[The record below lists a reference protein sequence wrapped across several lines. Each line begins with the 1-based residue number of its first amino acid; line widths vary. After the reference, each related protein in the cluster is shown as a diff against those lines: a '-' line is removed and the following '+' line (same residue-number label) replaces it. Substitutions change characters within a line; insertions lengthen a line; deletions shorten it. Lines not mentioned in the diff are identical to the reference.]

1 MVTGLIRGV
10 NHFHSLLDK
19 PIKLEISLKSSW
31 RSSQLECK
39 VESAKTVVVFQ
50 VRLWTAGCA
59 KTEVNFSLYTTLL
72 PLTPRLHFRVW
83 PTGIRDIL
91 SVDHLVPNFFAFGP
105 FRSIV

>member
-39 VESAKTVVVFQ
+39 VESAKT
-50 VRLWTAGCA
+50 
-59 KTEVNFSLYTTLL
+59 EVNFSLYTPLL
-72 PLTPRLHFRVW
+72 PLNDLYEQHWTTIETMSGNECLRFSALIEKTSVSLLTWGGLKSVLNHFV
-83 PTGIRDIL
+83 
-91 SVDHLVPNFFAFGP
+91 
-105 FRSIV
+105 